1 MNLYRNRNRAG
12 RWSSPVLVL
21 LLGSLVGG
29 YGLQSFAL
37 AQNSD
42 QAEAKQAEPKAK
54 MDMMCPMMAGLKGVE
69 LYADSPALL
78 KARAE
83 ELGLEQEQK
92 ERLEEIAE
100 SARQQARDV
109 LNAKQR
115 QQLQQAPE
123 GPLSMMQVAKMR
135 AEAAGEND
143 SKEMCPMCM
152 QMMKKMKMQREE

>member
-1 MNLYRNRNRAG
+1 MNFRRDQKWVS
-12 RWSSPVLVL
+12 RWSLPLLVL
-21 LLGSLVGG
+21 FSGSLVGG
-29 YGLQSFAL
+29 YGLQSFAQ
-37 AQNSD
+37 AQNAD
-42 QAEAKQAEPKAK
+42 QVEAEQGEPKAK

-69 LYADSPALL
+69 LYPDSPALL

-92 ERLEEIAE
+92 RRLEEIAE

-109 LNAKQR
+109 LNAEQR

-135 AEAAGEND
+135 MDGAGE
-143 SKEMCPMCM
+143 
-152 QMMKKMKMQREE
+152 